1 MLRKGVAATRSPS
14 VARGAAIMVAC
25 VTLAKF
31 IGAIYIIPL
40 NRIIG
45 KEGLGIYS
53 NAYALYV
60 ILLTVATAGFPTAM
74 GKLVSERLA
83 LGRYAEVERIYQIT
97 MRVLWLTS
105 VVAFLLMW
113 VGAPVYSAL
122 VALRDPHQAAETLTL
137 SIRALAF
144 SLLIVP
150 WMSGLR
156 GYLQGFQRM
165 EPSAYSQA
173 IEQIARVAAIVIG
186 AYAVKQAGGT
196 IAQGAAAATFG
207 SCVGAAAGAL
217 LLVVAVVPVRRDFLR
232 RWGRRRD
239 SRAATGST
247 GALLRQIT
255 HIAVPVS
262 LGAMVVPIA
271 GLVDSL
277 MVQNLLMWTGMSF
290 HDATGQYGILSRYA
304 YQLIQLPLSFA
315 FAIGASV
322 LPAVASAVAMRRR
335 EALQTQ
341 ITGAIR
347 SQYFLTFPAAAVLL
361 VLAVPIDYGLFGSDE
376 GAAIISSVSF
386 MSVFSSLELISTY
399 ILQGL
404 GQMYRPV
411 RNMFI
416 GIGIK
421 TLFNL
426 ILIPPF
432 HIMGAAVA
440 STIGYLCSSTLNV
453 LAVKKYSGI
462 RFSAW
467 RLAIPP
473 AIASVILCVVLGFTS
488 QLVLHLAG
496 GWGEA
501 HRLVLSWLQILVAGA
516 VGGGAYTIA
525 AIWLRAATAD
535 ELARL
540 PRIGRRLA
548 RLAQRLQPVRPGV

>member
-1 MLRKGVAATRSPS
+1 
-14 VARGAAIMVAC
+14 MVAC

-31 IGAIYIIPL
+31 IGPIYIIPL
-40 NRIIG
+40 TRIIG

-60 ILLTVATAGFPTAM
+60 ILLTLATAGFPTAM

-83 LGRYAEVERIYQIT
+83 MRRYEDVERIYRAA
-97 MRVLWLTS
+97 MRVLWLFAAVS
-105 VVAFLLMW
+105 FLVMW
-113 VGAPVYSAL
+113 TGAPVYSTL
-122 VALRDPHQAAETLTL
+122 VALRDPHQAAASLTL

-144 SLLIVP
+144 SLLIIP

-173 IEQIARVAAIVIG
+173 LEQIVRVVAIVVG
-186 AYAVKQAGGT
+186 AYAVKQAGGS
-196 IAQGAAAATFG
+196 IAAGAAAATFG

-217 LLVVAVVPVRRDFLR
+217 LLVFAVVPLR
-232 RWGRRRD
+232 RE
-239 SRAATGST
+239 
-247 GALLRQIT
+247 LRQRLRGRSRRASERGTGVSGLRPVIRELA
-255 HIAVPVS
+255 AVALPVS
-262 LGAMVVPIA
+262 LAALVVPIS
-271 GLVDSL
+271 GLIDSL
-277 MVQNLLMWTGMSF
+277 TVQNLLMWTGMSF
-290 HDATGQYGILSRYA
+290 RDATGQYGILSRQA
-304 YQLIQLPLSFA
+304 YQLIQLPLAFA

-322 LPAVASAVAMRRR
+322 LPAVAQSVATRRR
-335 EALQTQ
+335 DALQHQ
-341 ITGAIR
+341 IIGTLR
-347 SQYFLTFPAAAVLL
+347 SQFFLTFPTAAVLL
-361 VLAVPIDYGLFGSDE
+361 VLATPIDYGLFGSDE

-416 GIGIK
+416 GVAVK

-432 HIMGAAVA
+432 HIMGAAIA
-440 STIGYLCSSTLNV
+440 STAGYLCSSTLNV
-453 LAVKKYSGI
+453 LAVKKYS
-462 RFSAW
+462 RTQFSVW
-467 RLAIPP
+467 RLALPS
-473 AIASVILCVVLGFTS
+473 AAAALILCVVLGFTS
-488 QLVLHLAG
+488 QLIYRLCLP
-496 GWGEA
+496 WGPQ
-501 HRLVLSWLQILVAGA
+501 HVLVLAWLQILGA
-516 VGGGAYTIA
+516 STVGCATYLVA

-540 PRIGRRLA
+540 PRIGRPLA
-548 RLAQRLQPVRPGV
+548 RLAHRIQGDV